1 MAGSNSVGAHFSLSL
16 RSLCADVCTAVLL
29 IEDLQIK
36 YYSVG
41 FKEFERKKVKSHARP
56 FATDLTR
63 YGIFPCTVA
72 HLCSLS
78 YSVVFL

>member
-1 MAGSNSVGAHFSLSL
+1 
-16 RSLCADVCTAVLL
+16 VCTAVLL

-41 FKEFERKKVKSHARP
+41 FKEFEKKKVLFSPARP
-56 FATDLTR
+56 SAVDRTR

-72 HLCSLS
+72 HFCSLS
-78 YSVVFL
+78 HSVVFL